1 MSESHAARR
10 DGTPSDE
17 GRRRSGRRERKVIP
31 QEAARRVKL
40 VVFDIDGVMT
50 DAGVYMTRLPSGDA
64 FELKRFDIQDGLA
77 MKLLRFAGIEIA
89 FVSGRVSPATTLRAA
104 ELGVTEC
111 HQDDSAH
118 KLPIIQGI
126 LDRLGYSWSEVAMVG
141 DDLPDIPVMRKAG
154 LPIAVRNAVPEVRAV
169 TVWGTRRRG
178 GQGAVREFVHALLE
192 ARGQWE
198 DAVRRYLRERGDENA

>member
-1 MSESHAARR
+1 MSEI
-10 DGTPSDE
+10 GTGVRSGDSP
-17 GRRRSGRRERKVIP
+17 RRRGRPERKGIP
-31 QEAARRVKL
+31 EEAARRVKL

-50 DAGVYMTRLPSGDA
+50 DAGVYLSRTPSGETV
-64 FELKRFDIQDGLA
+64 ELKRFDIQDGLA

-89 FVSGRVSPATTLRAA
+89 FVSGRVSPATTVRAA
-104 ELGVTEC
+104 ELGIAEC

-126 LDRLGYSWSEVAMVG
+126 LDRLGFTWEEVAMVG

-169 TVWGTRRRG
+169 TVWGTRKRG
-178 GQGAVREFVHALLE
+178 GQGAVREFVHALLA
-192 ARGQWE
+192 ARGEWE
-198 DAVRRYLRERGDENA
+198 AAVRWYLRERGDVDA